1 MNVSSRYIE
10 VKNAV
15 SLIIDNEKLTKL
27 LTSLYNL
34 IHVRIVVFDE
44 DFNEV
49 FAIPKQYSAFCESI
63 NRIPKIRAACDRC
76 AEAMCRKCA
85 ACDSLIVD
93 TCHMGLTEVVTP
105 LHENGAIIG
114 YLMYGQFTNR
124 NDGAAFIETVT
135 GNGKKYGIS
144 TENFERNLRLVQYKN
159 DDEITSISEIISTF
173 AMYIYLEHIVSSKKD
188 GMAFRIL
195 EYIDSNL
202 DKDLSSSALCEE
214 FSISRSNLYKLLSPY
229 LIGGIADHILNR
241 RIDRAKHLLK
251 HTKDSVEA
259 IAAMTGF
266 LDVSYFKR
274 VFKTRVGLSTYAY
287 RIQFLNEL
295 EVTGDTPE

>member
-1 MNVSSRYIE
+1 M
-10 VKNAV
+10 

-44 DFNEV
+44 NFNEV

-63 NRIPKIRAACDRC
+63 NSIPRIRAACDHC
-76 AEAMCRKCA
+76 AEIMCRKCA

-114 YLMYGQFTNR
+114 YLMYGQFTSR
-124 NDGAAFIETVT
+124 SDSKAFIETVT
-135 GNGKKYGIS
+135 ANGKKYGIP
-144 TENFERNLRLVQYKN
+144 TENFERNLRLVQYKD

-173 AMYIYLEHIVSSKKD
+173 AMYIYLENIISCKKD

-195 EYIDSNL
+195 DYIDNNL
-202 DKDLSSSALCEE
+202 DKDLSSNALCEV
-214 FSISRSNLYKLLSPY
+214 FSVSRSSLYKLLSPY
-229 LIGGIADHILNR
+229 LISGIAEHILNR

-251 HTKDSVEA
+251 HTKESIET

-287 RIQFLNEL
+287 RIQYLNEL
-295 EVTGDTPE
+295 EDSGEHIG